1 MKAGEYFDLV
11 DALPLGSWH
20 DLTGGK
26 PFVVLSPHPD
36 DESLGV
42 GGLIALARRSDQA
55 VAVILLTDGSRS
67 HPNSVTHPADRL
79 IALRRSELVAA
90 ARILGLESGRL
101 YELGLRDGA
110 APVSGPEF
118 DRAVERVSAIV
129 ADVGA
134 GSLFVTWE
142 HDPHCDH
149 EAAARLAREVRRR
162 NAVSDLKL
170 WHYPVWGWH
179 LPKSHAVQA
188 TAPSGLCLAIEDVLL
203 QKRAAIEAHVS
214 QMTDLID
221 DDPEGFRFTAETLK
235 PFLRNHEFYIED
247 PVQ

>member
-42 GGLIALARRSDQA
+42 GGLIALARRSDQV
-55 VAVILLTDGSRS
+55 VAVILLTDGSQS
-67 HPNSVTHPADRL
+67 HPNSLIYPSERL
-79 IALRRSELVAA
+79 IALRRAELVAA
-90 ARILGLESGRL
+90 AAILGLESGRL
-101 YELGLRDGA
+101 FELGLRDAA

-118 DRAVERVSAIV
+118 DRSVERVSAIV
-129 ADVGA
+129 AEVGA

-149 EAAARLAREVRRR
+149 GAAACLAREVRRR
-162 NAVSDLKL
+162 NADLKL
-170 WHYPVWGWH
+170 WHYPIWGWH

-188 TAPSGLCLAIEDVLL
+188 TAPSGLRLAIEDVLP
-203 QKRAAIEAHVS
+203 QKQAAIEAHIS

-221 DDPEGFRFTAETLK
+221 DDPEGFRFTANTLK
-235 PFLRNHEFYIED
+235 PFLCNYEFYIED